1 MESYKTQCEEVLRS
15 KGIANFARRVGRGN
29 SDWETLVFDVGVG
42 GWNAH
47 FSVNINQKG
56 NMVHI
61 LSQPEWKTMPS
72 SKLAQTLLFV
82 TLLNWEVAVGSV
94 DLDMNDGEVRYKT
107 TAEFGE
113 AKNIKPILATFLDYH
128 FSCGLRY
135 LKAFIA
141 IRDENVSAERAME
154 IAGHRGGGSSD
165 GLLAEI
171 VRTTLQ

>member
-1 MESYKTQCEEVLRS
+1 
-15 KGIANFARRVGRGN
+15 
-29 SDWETLVFDVGVG
+29 
-42 GWNAH
+42 
-47 FSVNINQKG
+47 
-56 NMVHI
+56 MVHI
-61 LSQPEWKTMPS
+61 LSQPEWQTMPS

-113 AKNIKPILATFLDYH
+113 AKDIKPILTTFLGYH
-128 FSCGLRY
+128 FSCGIRY

-154 IAGHRGGGSSD
+154 IAGHRESSGGSGSSD

>member
-1 MESYKTQCEEVLRS
+1 MTPFSQKNYQL
-15 KGIANFARRVGRGN
+15 ANEIR
-29 SDWETLVFDVGVG
+29 
-42 GWNAH
+42 
-47 FSVNINQKG
+47 
-56 NMVHI
+56 I
-61 LSQPEWKTMPS
+61 LPHTTNGSLLSLSPS
-72 SKLAQTLLFV
+72 LSSTSKLASDQKIDV
-82 TLLNWEVAVGSV
+82 AREQVAVGSV

-113 AKNIKPILATFLDYH
+113 AKNIKPILGTFLDYH
-128 FSCGLRY
+128 FSCGMRY

-154 IAGHRGGGSSD
+154 IAGHRGSRGGSSSSD